1 MKPLSSPPPSQENR
15 PLPGEETRSE
25 AFSVAP
31 RPLSSENAGSTGAPA
46 PLDTLPDWVIKA
58 DDGSLTEP
66 LIRLWEA
73 SVRATHDFLAEE
85 DCLFYQSFLPVAFT
99 EVDIFYAAAPD
110 DTPAGFIGIAGDKI
124 EMLFLHPSA
133 QGKGLGKRLMDFAIH
148 GRKARRVDV
157 NEQNTRAVGF
167 YYKLGFELIGRDAE
181 DGYGKPYPIL
191 HLRLKT

>member
-1 MKPLSSPPPSQENR
+1 MKPLSSPPPPQENR
-15 PLPGEETRSE
+15 PLPGEEPRPE
-25 AFSVAP
+25 AFSVAH
-31 RPLSSENAGSTGAPA
+31 RPLSSQNAGSTGAPA
-46 PLDTLPDWVIKA
+46 PFDTRSDCAIKA
-58 DDGSLTEP
+58 DDGSLTEQ

-85 DCLFYQSFLPVAFT
+85 DRLFYQSFLPVAFR
-99 EVDIFYAAAPD
+99 EVDLFYAAAPD
-110 DTPAGFIGIAGDKI
+110 GTPAGFIGIAGDKV

-133 QGKGLGKRLMDFAIH
+133 QGKGLGKRLMDFAI
-148 GRKARRVDV
+148 RDRQARRVDV

-167 YYKLGFELIGRDAE
+167 YYKQGFELVGRDAE